1 MRSGDFPHARCEA
14 LVTGFV
20 VTLVLPVHPDNPVD
34 SLYPKNVDGRHYR
47 DWLGSRPGVLSCI
60 QVERNGTTTF
70 DLTVRADACS
80 MSPEQ
85 FVNDV
90 RDCINRAGF
99 QW

>member
-1 MRSGDFPHARCEA
+1 MRSGNFPDARCEA

-20 VTLVLPVHPDNPVD
+20 VTLVLPVHPDEPDVD
-34 SLYPKNVDGRHYR
+34 SLYPKEVEGRPYR
-47 DWLGSRPGVLSCI
+47 DWLESRPGVLWCM

-70 DLTVRADACS
+70 D
-80 MSPEQ
+80 PEQ
-85 FVNDV
+85 FANDI